1 LIYISIEFNKYYA
14 FFYYIFN
21 NLWRLIITYSL
32 SIIILNILILSLRI
46 ILWLVLMRNINL
58 TTNWSSNRRFESLIL
73 LVRVWSKKL
82 IITFIG
88 RLLNLGKVLVLLNLM
103 ILLNWNFTSVHE
115 AVIFILIVILKKKKL
130 LFLNLLIKIK
140 N

>member
-1 LIYISIEFNKYYA
+1 ML